1 MGMSDAQFKDLLRR
15 DLDKLEHFKELLNSD
30 KKEELEKAI
39 DKEIKRVNA
48 SLQD

>member
-15 DLDKLEHFKELLNSD
+15 DLNTLKRFKELLDSD
-30 KKEELEKAI
+30 KKEELEKVLI
-39 DKEIKRVNA
+39 QEIERINA